1 MIKFTE
7 SKEMISLSWSLKQ
20 KKDFD
25 LIWEGFISVLL
36 GIGHLI

>member
-25 LIWEGFISVLL
+25 QREGFISVLL